1 MNTLPRSAAALCCA
15 LCLVSPSV
23 LATDYYV
30 APSGN
35 NDADGSA
42 ATPFATIDKAISVA
56 GSADDIIHVAPGTY
70 TTSTQYGPN
79 FF

>member
-15 LCLVSPSV
+15 LCIVSSSAF
-23 LATDYYV
+23 ATDYYV

-42 ATPFATIDKAISVA
+42 ETPFATIDKAVSVA
-56 GSADDIIHVAPGTY
+56 ANASDVIHVAPGA
-70 TTSTQYGPN
+70 
-79 FF
+79 